1 MATVIGRIAVSPAAW
16 KPAKC
21 LLEEPLEPIG
31 VEPDA
36 AGERVKA
43 VFGHKLECG
52 VPHVY
57 VYQLSERYINAQ
69 MVNDQSVGFGTGLFL
84 FVS

>member
-1 MATVIGRIAVSPAAW
+1 MEWQPLSDGLQSVRRHGSRTER
-16 KPAKC
+16 AKC

-69 MVNDQSVGFGTGLFL
+69 MVND
-84 FVS
+84 